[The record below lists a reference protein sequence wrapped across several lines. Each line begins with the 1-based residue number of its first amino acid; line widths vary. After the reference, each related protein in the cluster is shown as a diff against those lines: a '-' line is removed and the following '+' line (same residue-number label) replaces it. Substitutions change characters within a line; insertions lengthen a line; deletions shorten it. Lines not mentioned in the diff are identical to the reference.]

1 MIKLNLAQ
9 PILYRYIFKAPKFE
23 IGHILAVQNQ
33 DLILCAPRCPNKG
46 GNPCIKR
53 WAFWSLTYLI
63 LCRKFPGG
71 WTCCEKQVVTKDR
84 SWHLLLMVR
93 KSQTTTLDVFET
105 LKIMGSTTNLS
116 TGELIP
122 DFWLPSTVWS
132 QNLNHQRLR
141 LFCLRVGIVVLIG
154 NLWICRFRPEP

>member
-1 MIKLNLAQ
+1 MNPTNEHTPKGIGWLYHSFLTTKPKHQTESEHQKKGMGKKLPKAETSFFSL
-9 PILYRYIFKAPKFE
+9 FKYF
-23 IGHILAVQNQ
+23 
-33 DLILCAPRCPNKG
+33 
-46 GNPCIKR
+46 
-53 WAFWSLTYLI
+53 S
-63 LCRKFPGG
+63 CRNREDG
-71 WTCCEKQVVTKDR
+71 TCCEKQVVTKDR

-93 KSQTTTLDVFET
+93 KPQTTTWDVFET

-141 LFCLRVGIVVLIG
+141 LFCLRVGIVVLVG
-154 NLWICRFRPEP
+154 NLWICPFRPEP